1 MEELVKYKELVE
13 QGLNDIQLP
22 VGPANLYEPIRYI
35 LDIGGKRIRPVAVLL
50 ANQCFNGDM
59 EKAMPA
65 ALAVEVFH
73 NFTLMHDDIMDR
85 APLRRGK
92 TTVHEKWNT
101 TIAILS
107 GDAMMVKAYKM
118 IERIDAQYLAPVF
131 SCFNKTALEVCEG
144 QQFDMD
150 FETSSSVT
158 ISEYIEMI
166 RLKTAVLLGAS
177 LKIGAITANASVS
190 DQEKLYSFGV
200 NLGIAFQLQDDLLDC
215 FADAD
220 KFGKQVGGDIIDNK
234 KTYLLLSAQN
244 LADSSDKAK
253 IETLLAL
260 KGNDESKVS
269 QMLDLYRKLGVD
281 ELTRTEVA
289 RYTELAL
296 SSLKEVSIS
305 QDMLQSLYELADVLL
320 VRES

>member
-150 FETSSSVT
+150 FETSSGVT

-177 LKIGAITANASVS
+177 LKIGAITADASVS

-305 QDMLQSLYELADVLL
+305 QDMLQPLYELADVLL